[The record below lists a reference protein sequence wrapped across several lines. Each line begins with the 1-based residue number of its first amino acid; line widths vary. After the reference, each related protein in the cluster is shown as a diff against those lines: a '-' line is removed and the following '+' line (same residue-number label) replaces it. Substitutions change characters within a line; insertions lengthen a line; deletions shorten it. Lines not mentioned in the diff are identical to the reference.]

1 MLGNFIWEDYII
13 KVLPMSERFGIFQQ
27 VIVLVHLAA
36 VLTKFTISRQIVN
49 KYFKAENTF
58 VKPRS
63 AKLPSK
69 QGSWS
74 NGL

>member
-1 MLGNFIWEDYII
+1 
-13 KVLPMSERFGIFQQ
+13 MSERFGIFQQ

-69 QGSWS
+69 QGS
-74 NGL
+74 